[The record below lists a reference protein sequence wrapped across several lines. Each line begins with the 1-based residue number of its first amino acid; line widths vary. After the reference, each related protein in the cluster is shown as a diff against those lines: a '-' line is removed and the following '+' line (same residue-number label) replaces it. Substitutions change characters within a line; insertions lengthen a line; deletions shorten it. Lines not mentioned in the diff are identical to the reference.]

1 MEHGLLPGDRAR
13 HAPSPRENAPS
24 TFSGRRGVP
33 SAFMPIGGFEAA
45 LFIFMCTRICHAHP
59 IFKQGAHGVFPVRME
74 CGLAGGAASS
84 GLLSIE
90 LLRLLQDG
98 APASKPSPRG
108 GLAAWQ
114 QKRVMDFIEE
124 HLSEDVSLDVLADL
138 VRLSPYHFLRSFK
151 QSFGEPPYRYWTG
164 RRIERAKALLANPRT
179 SVTEI
184 ALDVGFHGTSAF
196 SATFHRVTGQTP
208 TDYRRDLE

>member
-1 MEHGLLPGDRAR
+1 L
-13 HAPSPRENAPS
+13 HA
-24 TFSGRRGVP
+24 
-33 SAFMPIGGFEAA
+33 EA
-45 LFIFMCTRICHAHP
+45 L
-59 IFKQGAHGVFPVRME
+59 G
-74 CGLAGGAASS
+74 

-98 APASKPSPRG
+98 APASRPSPRG

-124 HLSEDVSLDVLADL
+124 HLAEDVSLEVLADL

-151 QSFGEPPYRYWTG
+151 QSHTAASQPIDVKLQPAFQARQPQQWQAFGEPPYRYWTG
-164 RRIERAKALLANPRT
+164 RRIERAAKALLAKPRT

-196 SATFHRVTGQTP
+196 SATFHRITGQTP

>member
-1 MEHGLLPGDRAR
+1 L
-13 HAPSPRENAPS
+13 HA
-24 TFSGRRGVP
+24 
-33 SAFMPIGGFEAA
+33 EA
-45 LFIFMCTRICHAHP
+45 L
-59 IFKQGAHGVFPVRME
+59 G
-74 CGLAGGAASS
+74 

-90 LLRLLQDG
+90 LLRLLQG
-98 APASKPSPRG
+98 GGPASRPSPRG

-124 HLSEDVSLDVLADL
+124 HLSEDVSLDVLADP

-164 RRIERAKALLANPRT
+164 RRTERAKALLANPRT

-196 SATFHRVTGQTP
+196 STTFHRVTGQTP
-208 TDYRRDLE
+208 TDHRRDLE